1 MISLAVLVAC
11 ADPTTRDPLG
21 PPPLDGVLT
30 FADLQ
35 AKGTHNSYHVATS
48 EAEVWDYTHAVLP
61 TQADEQGV
69 RQFELDVEW
78 DEELGAHRVRHIP
91 VVDEGT
97 TCETFV
103 LCARDLWAW
112 SFTHPMHH
120 PLFVLVET
128 KDGWDPETG
137 PEHTSALERELL
149 SIWDREDLIT
159 PDDLRRD
166 HPDLR
171 TAIEQDDWPTLGELR
186 GRALFVLHSGGE
198 RRDDYVK
205 DLDGHVLFPDAMG
218 DVGVPW
224 AAVHTMNDPAD
235 PRIAEVV
242 GLRHLVRTRAD
253 SDTREAR
260 QEDTS
265 HRDQALASGAH
276 FVSTDYPAPVEGTS
290 YVVEIPG
297 GTPSRCNPLTAPPE
311 CTSRDIEDLQ

>member
-1 MISLAVLVAC
+1 MAIAC
-11 ADPTTRDPLG
+11 TEPGSTTPPA

-48 EAEVWDYTHAVLP
+48 DAEVWDYTHAVLP
-61 TQADEQGV
+61 TQAQDQGV

-91 VVDEGT
+91 FLDEGT

-112 SFTHPMHH
+112 SFTHPLHH

-128 KDGWDPETG
+128 KDPWDPATG
-137 PEHTSALERELL
+137 PAHTAHLEEELL
-149 SIWDREDLIT
+149 SVWDREDLIT
-159 PDDLRRD
+159 PDDVRRD

-171 TAIEQDDWPTLGELR
+171 TALEQDDWPTLGELR
-186 GRALFVLHSGGE
+186 GRGLFVLHDGSE
-198 RRDDYVK
+198 RRTDYVK

-218 DVGVPW
+218 DTTVPW

-242 GLRHLVRTRAD
+242 AMRHLVRTRCD
-253 SDTREAR
+253 SDTAEAR
-260 QEDTS
+260 QEDPT
-265 HRDQALASGAH
+265 HRDQALASGAN
-276 FVSTDYPAPVEGTS
+276 FVSTDFPAPVDWST
-290 YVVEIPG
+290 YWVDIPG
-297 GTPSRCNPLTAPPE
+297 GTPSRCNPITAPAE
-311 CTSRDIEDLQ
+311 CTSEAVEDLPW